1 MRECGF
7 GVSAGG
13 REEDSGSEKGGPR
26 GCRGLKRIYS
36 VSNRV
41 DAPKDR
47 FISAYFDL
55 ENE

>member
-1 MRECGF
+1 MIR
-7 GVSAGG
+7 SLPDPG
-13 REEDSGSEKGGPR
+13 RPLRPKSDSLLQYFYG
-26 GCRGLKRIYS
+26 

-47 FISAYFDL
+47 FMSAYFDL